1 MNKTKNE
8 RIEGEKKNRGSI
20 TEMWITSRD
29 FVCCISDVVL
39 PFIFLQ
45 VTTND
50 VFFLAHWRDVLFI
63 IYCWLGHYQCLI
75 IYVCFARKLTRLFA
89 RDIRHNFVKS
99 RKKCIHMSADAF
111 YYLPKFLSNKSLWIA
126 LSTFALSGHSYSY
139 VHTYLSFFVWYWY
152 TSLIFPIKR
161 RFSGLSCALRS
172 LHVIK
177 LCNEVLRRF
186 YVINNTSDSVYL
198 ASREVDRYIFD

>member
-1 MNKTKNE
+1 MEDKWREKRMNKTKNE
-8 RIEGEKKNRGSI
+8 QIKGEKKNRGSI

-45 VTTND
+45 LTTND

-75 IYVCFARKLTRLFA
+75 IYVCFAWKLSRLFT

-99 RKKCIHMSADAF
+99 RKKMCTHVSGC
-111 YYLPKFLSNKSLWIA
+111 FLSSSKVFIDA
-126 LSTFALSGHSYSY
+126 
-139 VHTYLSFFVWYWY
+139 
-152 TSLIFPIKR
+152 
-161 RFSGLSCALRS
+161 
-172 LHVIK
+172 
-177 LCNEVLRRF
+177 
-186 YVINNTSDSVYL
+186 
-198 ASREVDRYIFD
+198 